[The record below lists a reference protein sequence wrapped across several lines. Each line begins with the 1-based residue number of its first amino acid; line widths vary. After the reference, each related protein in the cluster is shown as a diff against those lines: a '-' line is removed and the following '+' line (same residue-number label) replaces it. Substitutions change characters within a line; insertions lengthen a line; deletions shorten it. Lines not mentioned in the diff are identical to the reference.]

1 MMNPKMIKILRKG
14 NDREFLKLNE
24 VRKETARINARL
36 KPYQLDRPVKT
47 ARDVYTLSILE
58 EGLKNKQ
65 KIEELY
71 EQTRT
76 EMLDIWEIIDYPKRN
91 EFVRPRIQEAIADMK
106 KFTVED
112 KLVMIPFFDPLINA
126 LYDHETAV
134 LELPQFFKM
143 VKSFADKIVDPL
155 IYGRLPYDAGFAS
168 PQVIFQ
174 NELGFAVYEGR
185 VHCLEVF
192 AFDGTETEL
201 PLSLVCTGEKLDP
214 AQGAPLAAAVLSQD
228 PLQIR
233 DACCASGYI
242 LPKLKSKIARI
253 SRP

>member
-1 MMNPKMIKILRKG
+1 MNPKIIKILRKA
-14 NDREFLKLNE
+14 NDQELLKLPA
-24 VRKETARINARL
+24 VRKETARINALL
-36 KPYQLDRPVKT
+36 KPYQLDRTVKT

-71 EQTRT
+71 EQTRR
-76 EMLDIWEIIDYPKRN
+76 EMLDIWDMLDYPKRN
-91 EFVRPRIQEAIADMK
+91 EFVRPKIQAAIAEMK
-106 KFTVED
+106 QFSSEG
-112 KLVMIPFFDPLINA
+112 KLIMIPFFDPLINA

-143 VKSFADKIVDPL
+143 YKNFADKIVDPL
-155 IYGRLPYDAGFAS
+155 IYGRLPYEAGFAS

-185 VHCLEVF
+185 VHCLEIF

-201 PLSLVCTGEKLDP
+201 PLSLVCTGQKLDP

-228 PLQIR
+228 PTQIR
-233 DACCASGYI
+233 DALCASGYV

-253 SRP
+253 HRP

>member
-91 EFVRPRIQEAIADMK
+91 EFRTAENSGRDRG
-106 KFTVED
+106 
-112 KLVMIPFFDPLINA
+112 
-126 LYDHETAV
+126 HE
-134 LELPQFFKM
+134 E
-143 VKSFADKIVDPL
+143 
-155 IYGRLPYDAGFAS
+155 IYGRGQARDDS
-168 PQVIFQ
+168 
-174 NELGFAVYEGR
+174 
-185 VHCLEVF
+185 
-192 AFDGTETEL
+192 
-201 PLSLVCTGEKLDP
+201 
-214 AQGAPLAAAVLSQD
+214 VLS
-228 PLQIR
+228 IR
-233 DACCASGYI
+233 
-242 LPKLKSKIARI
+242 
-253 SRP
+253 

>member
-1 MMNPKMIKILRKG
+1 M
-14 NDREFLKLNE
+14 
-24 VRKETARINARL
+24 
-36 KPYQLDRPVKT
+36 
-47 ARDVYTLSILE
+47 YTLSILE

-174 NELGFAVYEGR
+174 NEQGFAVYEGR

>member
-47 ARDVYTLSILE
+47 VRDVYTLSILE

-91 EFVRPRIQEAIADMK
+91 EFVRPKIQAAIADMK

-126 LYDHETAV
+126 LYDHESAV
-134 LELPQFFKM
+134 LELPQFF
-143 VKSFADKIVDPL
+143 
-155 IYGRLPYDAGFAS
+155 
-168 PQVIFQ
+168 
-174 NELGFAVYEGR
+174 
-185 VHCLEVF
+185 
-192 AFDGTETEL
+192 
-201 PLSLVCTGEKLDP
+201 
-214 AQGAPLAAAVLSQD
+214 
-228 PLQIR
+228 
-233 DACCASGYI
+233 
-242 LPKLKSKIARI
+242 
-253 SRP
+253 